1 MNYTKACE
9 TLEIPPNQEWNLD
22 ILKKHYRLQ
31 ALKYH
36 PDKNKSEGSVARFQS
51 IHDSYEFL
59 KKYEDFDLE
68 DEDPDPDMEENYQ
81 HLLSRFIRHVLQ
93 NETFQSILMVITSL
107 CEEKAAIYL
116 KRIDEKTLEKI
127 AFFMVT
133 YKEVLHFSDGFLE
146 TIHSILREKKEKKE
160 VVVHVSMD
168 DLFENNLYKLTHDDM
183 VYFIPVWHHELIY
196 DLSGDKELRVTCCP
210 VLEKNV
216 KIDSEN
222 NIFVDVLMDVR
233 ELLDNQNVTF
243 FLGKKKWVIDSSVIV
258 VLPYQTIYLEKQ
270 GIPRPDAEDI
280 FNVEHTSDIVVS
292 LSIF

>member
-9 TLEIPPNQEWNLD
+9 TLELPTDQEWTLD
-22 ILKKHYRLQ
+22 NLKKQYRLQ

-59 KKYEDFDLE
+59 QKYEDLDLE
-68 DEDPDPDMEENYQ
+68 EDPYIDENYQ
-81 HLLSRFIRHVLQ
+81 SLLSRFIRHVLE
-93 NETFQSILMVITSL
+93 NETFQSILMVIMSL
-107 CEEKAAIYL
+107 CEEKAAVYL
-116 KRIDEKTLEKI
+116 KRLDEKTLEKI

-133 YKEVLHFSDGFLE
+133 YQEVLHVSDGFLE
-146 TIHSILREKKEKKE
+146 TIHSILREKKE

-168 DLFENNLYKLTHDDM
+168 DLFDRNLYKLTHDDT

-196 DLSGDKELRVTCCP
+196 DLSGGKELRVTCCP
-210 VLEKNV
+210 VLEPHV

-222 NIFVDVLMDVR
+222 NIFVDVFMDVR
-233 ELLDNQNVTF
+233 ELLDKQNVTF
-243 FLGKKKWVIDSSVIV
+243 FLGKKQWVIDSSFIM

-280 FNVEHTSDIVVS
+280 YNVTHISDIVVS
-292 LSIF
+292 LSIV